1 MRGSRTA
8 AEAGQCRPV
17 ETLLFSRWEPSRNYL
32 YRCSGRSVST
42 VINTILLPT
51 DGSENSQYAIN
62 QTIEIARPTEAR
74 VHVLSVAPEYGSEQT
89 QDQLRADREEG
100 AETAVVEAKEMLD
113 GAGVETTTA
122 IRDGMTHN
130 KITEYVDDHDIDMI
144 VMGTHGRSG
153 LKRAL
158 VGSVAEKTMRN
169 SPIPVVM
176 VPPGEQ

>member
-1 MRGSRTA
+1 MRGSVTA

-17 ETLLFSRWEPSRNYL
+17 ETLLSSRWELSRNYL
-32 YRCSGRSVST
+32 FRCSGRSVST
-42 VINTILLPT
+42 VIDTILLPT
-51 DGSENSQYAIN
+51 DGSENSQYAID
-62 QTIEIARPTEAR
+62 QAIEIARPTEAR

-176 VPPGEQ
+176 VPPSEQ